1 MAECVAVG
9 SSGYH
14 SMRDLEVMDSRTP
27 PPAPSINHI
36 TGSPVTHFEP
46 TAREHFNMR
55 FDI

>member
-1 MAECVAVG
+1 MAERVAVG